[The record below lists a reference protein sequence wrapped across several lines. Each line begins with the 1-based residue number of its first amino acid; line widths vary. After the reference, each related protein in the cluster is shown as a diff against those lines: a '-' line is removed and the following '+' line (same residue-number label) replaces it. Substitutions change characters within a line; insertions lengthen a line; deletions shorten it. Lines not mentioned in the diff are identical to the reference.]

1 MVFDSASADVIID
14 GTGLAVHFAFFTQRE
29 LEATDLLDRYK
40 AYAEENI
47 CIRASSSMERNGTV
61 TSSHI
66 GGDEAA
72 KGTKHPYL
80 TSKVHRNS

>member
-1 MVFDSASADVIID
+1 MVFDSASADAIID

-66 GGDEAA
+66 GEGE
-72 KGTKHPYL
+72 L
-80 TSKVHRNS
+80 TSKVHRSS